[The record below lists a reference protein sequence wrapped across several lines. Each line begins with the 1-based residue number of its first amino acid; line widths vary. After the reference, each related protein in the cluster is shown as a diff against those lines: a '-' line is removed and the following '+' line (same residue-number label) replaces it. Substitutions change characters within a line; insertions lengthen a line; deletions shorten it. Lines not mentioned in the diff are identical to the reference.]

1 MTKKSC
7 LRETNIGE
15 MIWGDGGETTR
26 DAGGMRGGGGE
37 GCWTKRRRVKIE
49 AEQLGWKRLV
59 SDTSYYLIKYTGRVM
74 SL

>member
-7 LRETNIGE
+7 LGETNIGE

-26 DAGGMRGGGGE
+26 DAGEGGGG
-37 GCWTKRRRVKIE
+37 CWAKRRRVKIE
-49 AEQLGWKRLV
+49 AKQLGWKRLG

>member
-7 LRETNIGE
+7 LGETNIGE

-26 DAGGMRGGGGE
+26 VAGGGGW
-37 GCWTKRRRVKIE
+37 GGGVCWAKRRRVKIE
-49 AEQLGWKRLV
+49 AKQLGWKRLG

>member
-26 DAGGMRGGGGE
+26 DAGWF
-37 GCWTKRRRVKIE
+37 CWAKRRRVRIE
-49 AEQLGWKRLV
+49 AEQLGWKRLG